1 MTSAG
6 HSTEEPRSVR
16 NRKANEKAKP
26 DWERMLE
33 CMEKTAQQE
42 DCSEEQG

>member
-1 MTSAG
+1 MSIG
-6 HSTEEPRSVR
+6 HSTEESRSVR
-16 NRKANEKAKP
+16 NRKAQENAKS

-42 DCSEEQG
+42 DCPEEKG